1 MWNIQIISDDGAVLF
16 QNFTRKPDRYVVNYD
31 EAVKAVGRWKT
42 VLGDTLLKLAVRKDG
57 RIVESRHF

>member
-16 QNFTRKPDRYVVNYD
+16 QNYTRKPDRYVINYD
-31 EAVKAVGRWKT
+31 EAVQAVGRWKT